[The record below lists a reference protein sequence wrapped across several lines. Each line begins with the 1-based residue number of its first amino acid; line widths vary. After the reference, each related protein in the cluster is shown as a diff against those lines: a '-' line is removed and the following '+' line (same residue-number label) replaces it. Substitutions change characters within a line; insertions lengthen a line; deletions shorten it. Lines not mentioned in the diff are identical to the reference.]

1 MAKRVLLIGAGKHAL
16 VIAEKVFDI
25 RQLKI
30 HGFIDKGQRSLP
42 TFIAK
47 KGCKMLGDDNVL
59 RHLDRDIYVHICLG
73 GELIG
78 VRKRI
83 IREIARL
90 KLKDIT
96 IVHPSAYLAF
106 SASIGKGVTVLVGAA
121 VNTNAKIGDYCCIN
135 TNAVIEHDCVIGENV
150 FLQPGSIIAGNVTV
164 GEHTVIGMGA
174 SIREKTKV
182 GKNCIIGGGAFVCK
196 DIPDNSVAYGVPARV
211 IRKKRGV
218 FDE

>member
-1 MAKRVLLIGAGKHAL
+1 MAESVLLIGAGKHAS
-16 VIAEKVFDI
+16 VVAEKVFDMP
-25 RQLKI
+25 QLKI
-30 HGFIDKGQRSLP
+30 YGFVDKVQHPLP
-42 TFIAK
+42 TFITK
-47 KGCKMLGDDNVL
+47 RGCKILGDDNLL
-59 RHLDRDIYVHICLG
+59 RQLEKDIFVHICLG
-73 GELIG
+73 GDLIG

-83 IREIARL
+83 IREIVRL

-96 IVHPSAYLAF
+96 IVHPSAYVAL

-196 DIPDNSVAYGVPARV
+196 DIPDNSIAYGVPARV
-211 IRKKRGV
+211 MGKKRVV
-218 FDE
+218 FDK